1 MVVPSVGIIMTLLGF
16 LGTGKTILHYS
27 TECQLSTPCTNERE
41 RETERSCCISCW
53 KDVYEHLHVGKMLGK

>member
-41 RETERSCCISCW
+41 RERQRDHVVS
-53 KDVYEHLHVGKMLGK
+53 HVGKMSMSIFMLERC

>member
-1 MVVPSVGIIMTLLGF
+1 MVVPGVGIIMTLLGF

-41 RETERSCCISCW
+41 RDREIMLYLMLERC
-53 KDVYEHLHVGKMLGK
+53 L